1 VSHAVTGG
9 AGSLLKA
16 PLSAALGPADWTHG
30 ITRPAQDAV
39 GRPNPIRGL
48 FRQPL
53 GGPAGAE
60 AASCSTSMAKSACL
74 DVGDS
79 GAVSTANQA
88 RTRRRTGAGVK
99 FAAEKRAN
107 ARHTPFMGV
116 NWI

>member
-1 VSHAVTGG
+1 VG
-9 AGSLLKA
+9 
-16 PLSAALGPADWTHG
+16 W
-30 ITRPAQDAV
+30 V
-39 GRPNPIRGL
+39 GRE
-48 FRQPL
+48 RQ
-53 GGPAGAE
+53 
-60 AASCSTSMAKSACL
+60 SACL

-99 FAAEKRAN
+99 FPAEKRAN